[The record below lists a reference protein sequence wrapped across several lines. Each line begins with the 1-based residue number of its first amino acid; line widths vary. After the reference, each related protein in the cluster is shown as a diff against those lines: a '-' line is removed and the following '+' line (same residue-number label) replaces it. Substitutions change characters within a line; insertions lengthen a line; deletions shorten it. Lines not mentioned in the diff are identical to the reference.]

1 METTGNCDKQE
12 DLGYL
17 TLPNVSQNAPQF
29 NVTLNWNESSVV
41 PGTSTGM
48 LVDECLPSGKDS
60 KTIQLLCLTVKMS
73 FKLSN

>member
-1 METTGNCDKQE
+1 METTGNCDKRE

-17 TLPNVSQNAPQF
+17 TLPNVSQNESQF
-29 NVTLNWNESSVV
+29 NVTLNWNESSLV

-48 LVDECLPSGKDS
+48 LVGQYVPSGKDS
-60 KTIQLLCLTVKMS
+60 KTVQLLCLTVKMS